1 MKCPKCKN
9 EMRFIEETHNNYA
22 TDRAIKG
29 ERTGDVYAC
38 DYCKK
43 LYLDD
48 FLSGELRNIACRKST
63 GIFRAMVKGGKN

>member
-9 EMRFIEETHNNYA
+9 EMRFVEEVHSNYDS
-22 TDRAIKG
+22 DRAIKG

-43 LYLDD
+43 LYLHD
-48 FLSGELRNIACRKST
+48 FSHEELRRFGYELAL
-63 GIFRAMVKGGKN
+63 